1 MKYCNNNDCQWN
13 SRDGMCTYFSF
24 DEDEEDDIPPEEE
37 TRLCRIKNLN
47 APQNPG
53 ADNN

>member
-24 DEDEEDDIPPEEE
+24 DDEDDDIPAEEE
-37 TRLCRIKNLN
+37 TRLCRIKNLS
-47 APQNPG
+47 APQNETSH
-53 ADNN
+53 NE